1 LKDDSFCVELK
12 LFRSVEVRMLREL
25 KTFLAVARHGTFAA
39 AGLHIGLTQSAV
51 SAQIRNLEQALGI
64 RLFDRTGR
72 QAMLNPA
79 GQRAVP
85 MAQEMLA
92 IFSRMAISEDVSEF
106 RGELKIGAVA
116 TAQTGLLPQAL
127 LRLRQQAP
135 GLEPK
140 LVPGVS
146 LNLLSQVDA
155 GEVDLAIMI
164 KPPFELPKELSAQ
177 VIRREP
183 FVLIV
188 PPQVDGNDP
197 LRLLAERPH
206 VRYDRNSFGGRLV
219 TRFLREQ
226 RIEVNVALELDEL
239 EAIVKMV
246 ESGLGVSLLPKAGLW
261 LDHSLKVRIIELGE
275 LTFYREMVLLQRY
288 SQRNQPIQK
297 LFAQCLE

>member
-1 LKDDSFCVELK
+1 
-12 LFRSVEVRMLREL
+12 MLREL
-25 KTFLAVARHGTFAA
+25 KTFIAVTRYGTFAA
-39 AGLHIGLTQSAV
+39 AGMHIGLTQSAV

-72 QAMLNPA
+72 QALLNAA
-79 GQRAVP
+79 GQRALP
-85 MAQEMLA
+85 MAREMLETFA
-92 IFSRMAISEDVSEF
+92 RMAVSDDVSEY

-116 TAQTGLLPQAL
+116 TVQTGLLPHAL

-135 GLEPK
+135 LLEAK

-146 LNLLSQVDA
+146 LSLLSQVDT
-155 GEVDLAIMI
+155 GEVDLAILI

-188 PPQVDGNDP
+188 PQDLPGDDP
-197 LRLLAERPH
+197 LRLLAEHPH

-226 RIEVNVALELDEL
+226 QVDVHVALELDEL

-246 ESGLGVSLLPKAGLW
+246 ECGLGVSLLPEAGLW
-261 LDHSLKVRIIELGE
+261 VEHGARVRVIALGE
-275 LTFYREMVLLQRY
+275 LTFYREIVLLQRY
-288 SQRNQPIQK
+288 NQRTQPIQR
-297 LFAQCLE
+297 LFAQCLESGV

>member
-1 LKDDSFCVELK
+1 
-12 LFRSVEVRMLREL
+12 MLREL
-25 KTFLAVARHGTFAA
+25 KTFLAVAQHGTFAA
-39 AGLHIGLTQSAV
+39 AGLHVGLTQSAV
-51 SAQIRNLEQALGI
+51 SAQIRNLEQTLGV

-72 QAMLNPA
+72 QAILNPA

-92 IFSRMAISEDVSEF
+92 TFSRMAISEDASAF
-106 RGELKIGAVA
+106 RGELRIGAVA

-135 GLEPK
+135 GVEPK

-188 PPQVDGNDP
+188 PPDVEGDDP
-197 LRLLAERPH
+197 LQLLAEHFH

-226 RIEVNVALELDEL
+226 RIDVHVALELDEL

-246 ESGLGVSLLPKAGLW
+246 ECGLGVSLLPRAGLW
-261 LDHSLKVRIIELGE
+261 LEYPLKVRVIELGE
-275 LTFYREMVLLQRY
+275 VTFYREMVVLQRY
-288 SQRNQPIQK
+288 SQRSLPIHK
-297 LFAQCLE
+297 LFANCLECE

>member
-1 LKDDSFCVELK
+1 
-12 LFRSVEVRMLREL
+12 MLREL
-25 KTFLAVARHGTFAA
+25 KTFIAVTRYGTFAA
-39 AGLHIGLTQSAV
+39 AGMHIGLTQSAV

-72 QAMLNPA
+72 QALLNAA
-79 GQRAVP
+79 GERALP
-85 MAQEMLA
+85 MAREMLETFA
-92 IFSRMAISEDVSEF
+92 RMAVSDDVSEY

-116 TAQTGLLPQAL
+116 TVQTGLLPQAL

-135 GLEPK
+135 LLEAK

-146 LNLLSQVDA
+146 LNLLSQVDT
-155 GEVDLAIMI
+155 GEVDLAILI

-177 VIRREP
+177 VIRKEP

-188 PPQVDGNDP
+188 PADLEGDDP
-197 LRLLAERPH
+197 LQLLADHPH

-226 RIEVNVALELDEL
+226 QIDVRVALELDEL

-246 ESGLGVSLLPKAGLW
+246 ECGLGVSLLPEAGLW
-261 LDHSLKVRIIELGE
+261 VEHGAKVRVIALGE
-275 LTFYREMVLLQRY
+275 LTFYREIVLLQRY
-288 SQRNQPIQK
+288 SQRMQPIQQ
-297 LFAQCLE
+297 LFARCLTQIES

>member
-1 LKDDSFCVELK
+1 
-12 LFRSVEVRMLREL
+12 MLREL

-72 QAMLNPA
+72 QATINSA
-79 GQRAVP
+79 GQRALP

-92 IFSRMAISEDVSEF
+92 IFSRMGESEDVSEF

-164 KPPFELPKELSAQ
+164 KPPFELPKELSAT

-188 PPQVDGNDP
+188 PLQVEGDDP
-197 LRLLAERPH
+197 LRLLADQPQ

-226 RIEVNVALELDEL
+226 RIEVSVALELDEL

-261 LDHSLKVRIIELGE
+261 LEHPLKVRVIELGE

-297 LFAQCLE
+297 LFADCLL

>member
-1 LKDDSFCVELK
+1 
-12 LFRSVEVRMLREL
+12 MLREL

-72 QAMLNPA
+72 QATLNPA
-79 GQRAVP
+79 GQRALP

-92 IFSRMAISEDVSEF
+92 IFNRMGESEEVSEF

-188 PPQVDGNDP
+188 PLHVEGDDP
-197 LRLLAERPH
+197 LRLLAEQPQ

-226 RIEVNVALELDEL
+226 RIEVDVALELDEL

-261 LDHSLKVRIIELGE
+261 LEHPLKVRVIELGE

-288 SQRNQPIQK
+288 SQRNQPVQK
-297 LFAQCLE
+297 LFADCLL

>member
-1 LKDDSFCVELK
+1 
-12 LFRSVEVRMLREL
+12 MLREL
-25 KTFLAVARHGTFAA
+25 KTFLAVAQHGTFAA
-39 AGLHIGLTQSAV
+39 AGLHVGLTQSAV
-51 SAQIRNLEQALGI
+51 SAQIRNLEQTLGV

-72 QAMLNPA
+72 QAILNPA

-92 IFSRMAISEDVSEF
+92 TFSRMAISEDASEF
-106 RGELKIGAVA
+106 RGELRIGAVA

-135 GLEPK
+135 GVEPK

-188 PPQVDGNDP
+188 PTTVEGDDP
-197 LRLLAERPH
+197 LQLLAEHSH

-219 TRFLREQ
+219 SRFLREQ
-226 RIEVNVALELDEL
+226 RIDVHVALELDEL

-246 ESGLGVSLLPKAGLW
+246 ECGLGVSLLPRAGLW
-261 LDHSLKVRIIELGE
+261 LEQPLRVRVIELGE

-288 SQRNQPIQK
+288 SQRSQPIQQ
-297 LFAQCLE
+297 LFARCLESQA

>member
-1 LKDDSFCVELK
+1 
-12 LFRSVEVRMLREL
+12 MLREL

-72 QAMLNPA
+72 QATLNPA
-79 GQRAVP
+79 GQRALP

-92 IFSRMAISEDVSEF
+92 IFSRMAVSEDVSEF

-164 KPPFELPKELSAQ
+164 KPPFELPKELSAT

-188 PPQVDGNDP
+188 PLQVKGDDP
-197 LRLLAERPH
+197 LQLLADQPQ
-206 VRYDRNSFGGRLV
+206 VRYDRHSFGGRLV
-219 TRFLREQ
+219 TQFLREQ
-226 RIEVNVALELDEL
+226 RIQVEVALELDEL

-261 LDHSLKVRIIELGE
+261 LEHPLKVRVIELGE

-288 SQRNQPIQK
+288 SQRNQPVQK
-297 LFAQCLE
+297 LFADCLL

>member
-1 LKDDSFCVELK
+1 
-12 LFRSVEVRMLREL
+12 MLREL

-51 SAQIRNLEQALGI
+51 SAQIRNLENALGI

-72 QAMLNPA
+72 QATLNAA
-79 GQRAVP
+79 GQRALP

-92 IFSRMAISEDVSEF
+92 IFSRMAVDDAVSEF

-188 PPQVDGNDP
+188 PPQVEGDDP

-246 ESGLGVSLLPKAGLW
+246 ESGLGVSLLPRAGLW
-261 LDHSLKVRIIELGE
+261 LEHPLKVRVVELGE
-275 LTFYREMVLLQRY
+275 LTFYREMILLQRY

>member
-1 LKDDSFCVELK
+1 
-12 LFRSVEVRMLREL
+12 MLREL
-25 KTFLAVARHGTFAA
+25 KTFVAVARHGTFAA
-39 AGLHIGLTQSAV
+39 AGMHIGLTQSAV

-72 QAMLNPA
+72 QALLNAA
-79 GQRAVP
+79 GQRALP
-85 MAQEMLA
+85 MAREMLET
-92 IFSRMAISEDVSEF
+92 FNRMAVSDDVSAY

-116 TAQTGLLPQAL
+116 TVQTGLLPQAL

-135 GLEPK
+135 LLEPK

-146 LNLLSQVDA
+146 LNLLSQVDT
-155 GEVDLAIMI
+155 GEVDLAILI

-188 PPQVDGNDP
+188 PADLDGDDP
-197 LRLLAERPH
+197 LQLLAEHPH

-226 RIEVNVALELDEL
+226 QIEVHGALELDEL

-246 ESGLGVSLLPKAGLW
+246 ECGLGISLLPQAGLW
-261 LDHSLKVRIIELGE
+261 LEHGAKVRVIRLGE
-275 LTFYREMVLLQRY
+275 LTFYREIVLLQRY
-288 SQRNQPIQK
+288 SQRNQAIQR
-297 LFAQCLE
+297 LFAQCLTPVAD

>member
-1 LKDDSFCVELK
+1 
-12 LFRSVEVRMLREL
+12 MLREL

-72 QAMLNPA
+72 QATLNPA
-79 GQRAVP
+79 GQRALP

-92 IFSRMAISEDVSEF
+92 IFSRMAVSENVSEF

-116 TAQTGLLPQAL
+116 TAQTGLLPKAL
-127 LRLRQQAP
+127 LRLRQQVP

-164 KPPFELPKELSAQ
+164 KPPFELPKELSAT

-188 PPQVDGNDP
+188 PLQVKGDDP
-197 LRLLAERPH
+197 LQLLADQPQ
-206 VRYDRNSFGGRLV
+206 VRYDRHSFGGRLV
-219 TRFLREQ
+219 TQFLREQ
-226 RIEVNVALELDEL
+226 RIQVEVALELDEL

-261 LDHSLKVRIIELGE
+261 LEHPLKVRVIELGE

-288 SQRNQPIQK
+288 SQRNQPVQK
-297 LFAQCLE
+297 LFADCLL

>member
-1 LKDDSFCVELK
+1 
-12 LFRSVEVRMLREL
+12 MLREL
-25 KTFLAVARHGTFAA
+25 KTFLAVARYGTFAA
-39 AGLHIGLTQSAV
+39 AGMHIGLTQSAV

-72 QAMLNPA
+72 QALLNAA
-79 GQRAVP
+79 GLRALP
-85 MAQEMLA
+85 MARDMLDT
-92 IFSRMAISEDVSEF
+92 FSRMAISDDVSEY

-135 GLEPK
+135 QLEPK

-146 LNLLSQVDA
+146 LNLLSQVDT
-155 GEVDLAIMI
+155 GEVDLAILI

-188 PPQVDGNDP
+188 PLDQPGDDP
-197 LRLLAERPH
+197 LQLLTDHPH

-226 RIEVNVALELDEL
+226 RIDVQSALELDEL

-246 ESGLGVSLLPKAGLW
+246 ECGLGVSLLPRAGLW
-261 LDHSLKVRIIELGE
+261 LEYGAKVRVIPLGE

-288 SQRNQPIQK
+288 SHRMQPIQQ
-297 LFAQCLE
+297 LFAQCLRGESATLQE

>member
-1 LKDDSFCVELK
+1 
-12 LFRSVEVRMLREL
+12 MLREL
-25 KTFLAVARHGTFAA
+25 KTFIAVARYGTFAA
-39 AGLHIGLTQSAV
+39 AGMHIGLTQSAV

-72 QAMLNPA
+72 QALLNAA
-79 GQRAVP
+79 GQRALP
-85 MAQEMLA
+85 MAREMLE
-92 IFSRMAISEDVSEF
+92 IFTRMSVSDDVSEF

-116 TAQTGLLPQAL
+116 TVQTGLLPQAL

-135 GLEPK
+135 RLEPK

-146 LNLLSQVDA
+146 LSLLSQVDT
-155 GEVDLAIMI
+155 GEVDLAILI

-177 VIRREP
+177 VLRREP

-188 PPQVDGNDP
+188 PADLEGEDP
-197 LRLLAERPH
+197 LRLLGEHPH

-226 RIEVNVALELDEL
+226 QIDVHVALELDEL

-246 ESGLGVSLLPKAGLW
+246 ECGLGISLLPEAGLW
-261 LDHSLKVRIIELGE
+261 LEREAKVRVIRLGD
-275 LTFYREMVLLQRY
+275 LTFYREIVLLQRY
-288 SQRNQPIQK
+288 SQRQQPIQQ
-297 LFAQCLE
+297 LFAQCLTQN

>member
-1 LKDDSFCVELK
+1 
-12 LFRSVEVRMLREL
+12 MLREL

-51 SAQIRNLEQALGI
+51 SAQIRNLENALGI

-72 QAMLNPA
+72 QATLNAA
-79 GQRAVP
+79 GQRALP

-92 IFSRMAISEDVSEF
+92 IFSRMAVDDAVSEF

-188 PPQVDGNDP
+188 PPQVEGDDP

-246 ESGLGVSLLPKAGLW
+246 ESGLGVSLLPRAGLW
-261 LDHSLKVRIIELGE
+261 LEHPLKVRVIELGE

>member
-1 LKDDSFCVELK
+1 
-12 LFRSVEVRMLREL
+12 MLREL
-25 KTFLAVARHGTFAA
+25 KTFIAVARYGTFAA
-39 AGLHIGLTQSAV
+39 AGKHIGLTQSAV

-72 QAMLNPA
+72 QALLNAA
-79 GQRAVP
+79 GQRALP
-85 MAQEMLA
+85 MAREMLE
-92 IFSRMAISEDVSEF
+92 IFNRMAVSDDVSEY

-116 TAQTGLLPQAL
+116 TVQTGLLPQAL

-135 GLEPK
+135 HLEPK

-146 LNLLSQVDA
+146 LNLLSQVDT
-155 GEVDLAIMI
+155 GEVDLAILI

-188 PPQVDGNDP
+188 PTDLEGYEP
-197 LRLLAERPH
+197 LKLLAEHPH

-226 RIEVNVALELDEL
+226 QIDVHVALELDEL

-246 ESGLGVSLLPKAGLW
+246 ECGLGISLLPAAGLW
-261 LDHSLKVRIIELGE
+261 LEHGANVRVIPLGE
-275 LTFYREMVLLQRY
+275 LTFYRDIVLLQRY
-288 SQRNQPIQK
+288 SQRMQPLQQ
-297 LFAQCLE
+297 LFAQCLI

>member
-1 LKDDSFCVELK
+1 MV
-12 LFRSVEVRMLREL
+12 REL

-72 QAMLNPA
+72 QATLNPA
-79 GQRAVP
+79 GLRAVP

-92 IFSRMAISEDVSEF
+92 IFSRMGESEDVSEF

-164 KPPFELPKELSAQ
+164 KPPFELPKELSAT

-188 PPQVDGNDP
+188 PLQVEGDDP
-197 LRLLAERPH
+197 LQLLADQPQ

-226 RIEVNVALELDEL
+226 RIEVEVALELDEL

-261 LDHSLKVRIIELGE
+261 LEHPLKVRVIELGE
-275 LTFYREMVLLQRY
+275 LTFYRQMVLLQRY
-288 SQRNQPIQK
+288 SQRNQPVQK

>member
-1 LKDDSFCVELK
+1 
-12 LFRSVEVRMLREL
+12 MLREL

-39 AGLHIGLTQSAV
+39 AGIHIGLTQSAV

-64 RLFDRTGR
+64 QLFDRTGR
-72 QAMLNPA
+72 QAILNPA
-79 GQRAVP
+79 GQRALP
-85 MAQEMLA
+85 MAREMLE
-92 IFSRMAISEDVSEF
+92 IFNRMAVGEAAGEF
-106 RGELKIGAVA
+106 RGALKIGAVA
-116 TAQTGLLPQAL
+116 TAQTGLLPGAL

-188 PPQVDGNDP
+188 PPSLEGDDP
-197 LRLLAERPH
+197 LRLLAQQPH

-226 RIEVNVALELDEL
+226 RIEVSVVLEMDEL

-261 LDHSLKVRIIELGE
+261 LDHPLKVRIIELGE

-297 LFAQCLE
+297 LFAQCLESPQSPTGDSASGNKKPA

>member
-1 LKDDSFCVELK
+1 
-12 LFRSVEVRMLREL
+12 MLREL

-39 AGLHIGLTQSAV
+39 AGMHIGLTQSAV

-72 QAMLNPA
+72 QALLNAA
-79 GQRAVP
+79 GLRALP
-85 MAQEMLA
+85 MARDMLDT
-92 IFSRMAISEDVSEF
+92 FSRMAISDDVSEY

-135 GLEPK
+135 RLEPK

-146 LNLLSQVDA
+146 LNLLSQVDT
-155 GEVDLAIMI
+155 GEVDLAILI

-177 VIRREP
+177 IIRREP

-188 PPQVDGNDP
+188 PLDLPGDDP
-197 LRLLAERPH
+197 LQLLTDHPH

-226 RIEVNVALELDEL
+226 RIDVQSALELDEL

-246 ESGLGVSLLPKAGLW
+246 ECGLGVSLLPRAGLW
-261 LDHSLKVRIIELGE
+261 LEYGAKVRVVPLGE

-288 SQRNQPIQK
+288 SHRMQPIQQ
-297 LFAQCLE
+297 LFAQCLMQTGG

>member
-1 LKDDSFCVELK
+1 
-12 LFRSVEVRMLREL
+12 MLREL
-25 KTFLAVARHGTFAA
+25 KTFVAVARHGTFAA
-39 AGLHIGLTQSAV
+39 AGMHIGLTQSAV

-72 QAMLNPA
+72 QALLNAA
-79 GQRAVP
+79 GQRALP
-85 MAQEMLA
+85 MAREMLET
-92 IFSRMAISEDVSEF
+92 FNRMAVSDDVSAY

-116 TAQTGLLPQAL
+116 TVQTGLLPQAL

-135 GLEPK
+135 LLEPK

-146 LNLLSQVDA
+146 LNLLSQVDT
-155 GEVDLAIMI
+155 GEVDLAILI

-188 PPQVDGNDP
+188 PANLDGDDP
-197 LRLLAERPH
+197 LQLLAEHPH

-226 RIEVNVALELDEL
+226 QIEVHGALELDEL

-246 ESGLGVSLLPKAGLW
+246 ECGLGISLLPQAGLW
-261 LDHSLKVRIIELGE
+261 LEHGAGVRVIPLGE
-275 LTFYREMVLLQRY
+275 LTFYREIV
-288 SQRNQPIQK
+288 
-297 LFAQCLE
+297 

>member
-1 LKDDSFCVELK
+1 
-12 LFRSVEVRMLREL
+12 MLREL

-51 SAQIRNLEQALGI
+51 SAQIRNLEQALGV

-72 QAMLNPA
+72 QAILNPA

-85 MAQEMLA
+85 LAEEMLA
-92 IFSRMAISEDVSEF
+92 TFQRMAVSEAAGEY

-116 TAQTGLLPQAL
+116 TAQTGLLPHAL
-127 LRLRQQAP
+127 VRLRQQAP

-188 PPQVDGNDP
+188 PLTVDGDEP
-197 LRLLAERPH
+197 LQLLAEQPH

-226 RIEVNVALELDEL
+226 RLEVRVALELDEL
-239 EAIVKMV
+239 DAIVKMV
-246 ESGLGVSLLPKAGLW
+246 ECGLGVSLLPKAGLW
-261 LDHSLKVRIIELGE
+261 LEQPLKVRVIELAE
-275 LTFYREMVLLQRY
+275 LTFYRELVLLQRY
-288 SQRNQPIQK
+288 SQRGLPIQQM
-297 LFAQCLE
+297 FASCLQ

>member
-1 LKDDSFCVELK
+1 
-12 LFRSVEVRMLREL
+12 MLREL

-51 SAQIRNLEQALGI
+51 SAQIRNLENALGI

-72 QAMLNPA
+72 QATLNAA
-79 GQRAVP
+79 GQRALP

-92 IFSRMAISEDVSEF
+92 IFSRMAVDDAVSDF

-188 PPQVDGNDP
+188 PPQVEGDDP

-246 ESGLGVSLLPKAGLW
+246 ESGLGVSLLPRAGLW
-261 LDHSLKVRIIELGE
+261 LEHPLKVRVIELGE